1 MTATGYGSTYSNLN
15 SECKRPWTCIRAAY
29 IFIINNFCQ
38 QAVMCRFVLARVPIL
53 NYQIMANKPFERLFL
68 LALRPVCG
76 FETSYF
82 IFHFYCFIAFWR
94 PRKLCGRFINRFSE
108 FVKFFLRFLVLY
120 FEEQRSEV
128 EYVKV
133 LQWALACIQKLMMKQ
148 LCLEFSLICS
158 RNYFKRHFSWSVT
171 TNRYNCWEDRKSVV

>member
-1 MTATGYGSTYSNLN
+1 MN

-108 FVKFFLRFLVLY
+108 FVKFFFFRFLVLKSRGRRWNVVGAGLNPKIDD
-120 FEEQRSEV
+120 ETV
-128 EYVKV
+128 D
-133 LQWALACIQKLMMKQ
+133 
-148 LCLEFSLICS
+148 CLEFSLICS

-171 TNRYNCWEDRKSVV
+171 TNRYNCWETTILWSLARKM